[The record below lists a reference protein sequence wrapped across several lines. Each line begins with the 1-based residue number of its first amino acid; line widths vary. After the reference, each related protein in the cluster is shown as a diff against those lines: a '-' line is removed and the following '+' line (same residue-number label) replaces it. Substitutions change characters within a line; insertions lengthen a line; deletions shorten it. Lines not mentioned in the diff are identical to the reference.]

1 MNNKIVFDSSAI
13 LALLKME
20 QGHEIVAEHLENA
33 VVSSVNFSEVVTV
46 LTRKGFGQEDI
57 IRSLKDTFLYI
68 EDFDTEQ
75 AIIAASL
82 DEVTKVHGLSFGD
95 RACLALAKYK
105 NLSVLTADKI
115 WKELGLKIKIQLI
128 R

>member
-1 MNNKIVFDSSAI
+1 MNKIVLDSSAI

-20 QGHEIVAEHLENA
+20 EGNKIVAEKLDDA
-33 VVSSVNFSEVVTV
+33 VISSVNFSEVLTV
-46 LTRKGFGQEDI
+46 VARKGFGQKEVI
-57 IRSLKDTFLYI
+57 ESLKNTFLHI
-68 EDFDTEQ
+68 VDFNSEQ

-82 DEVTKVHGLSFGD
+82 DKITRQYGLSLGD

-105 NLSVLTADKI
+105 NCSVLTADKV
-115 WKELGLKIKIQLI
+115 WRDLELDIDVQLI